1 MAEEEDHKRRQ
12 ALFEFLRTKV
22 GITDAEGRT
31 VSHPPVHTVEAWRPH
46 VEELGLAATS
56 IICKN
61 LFLKDKKG
69 TIVLVF
75 AHADTA
81 VNLGT
86 LGKHL
91 KLRNPRFA
99 GEDLLQEVLQVKQ
112 GSVTPL
118 ALYNDREAHKVGIV
132 VVDSVLYD
140 DDGNE
145 EKSLLV
151 HPLTNDHT
159 TMIRSGELKRF
170 IAACGHQEQVVDFA
184 ASVLWKEE
192 EEVEEESAKSHRQ
205 TWFQTQLLKSLLLI
219 FCFRIWNHFAGSRWE
234 DAFARIQEIRKEAEL
249 LYQEDSEEDE
259 EDDDGCTAGT
269 DLILLDAEEHGDCH

>member
-46 VEELGLAATS
+46 VEELGLAASS

-170 IAACGHQEQVVDFA
+170 IAACGHQEQV
-184 ASVLWKEE
+184 
-192 EEVEEESAKSHRQ
+192 
-205 TWFQTQLLKSLLLI
+205 
-219 FCFRIWNHFAGSRWE
+219 CFRIWNHFAGSRWE
-234 DAFARIQEIRKEAEL
+234 DAFTRTQEIRKEAEL

-259 EDDDGCTAGT
+259 EDDDGCAAEREDGT
-269 DLILLDAEEHGDCH
+269 DLILVDADDHVDHHEREEVEE